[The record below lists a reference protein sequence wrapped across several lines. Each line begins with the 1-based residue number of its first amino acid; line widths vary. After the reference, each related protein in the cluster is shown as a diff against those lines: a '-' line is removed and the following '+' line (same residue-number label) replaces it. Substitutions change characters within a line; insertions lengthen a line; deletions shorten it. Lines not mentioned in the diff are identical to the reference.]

1 MNTRRVAA
9 LLRELAD
16 EIERDD
22 APAANDAKPPTRR
35 RATPP
40 PPRSDI
46 PETAKA
52 EAQRALRRLGLLG
65 SKR

>member
-16 EIERDD
+16 ELEREDD
-22 APAANDAKPPTRR
+22 PAANDARQPARR

-40 PPRSDI
+40 PCGEDH
-46 PETAKA
+46 
-52 EAQRALRRLGLLG
+52 GH
-65 SKR
+65 